1 MTRLW
6 AAMVMVLAGA
16 AFAKEREYAFGGP
29 WPTPPPPPAPI
40 RFANGGVEGV
50 WAWLEAGV
58 LGERL
63 QLSEPFPELRLGPW
77 AIATLGAG
85 VDLGRVHLR
94 ATARAA
100 VDATI
105 FRVRPD
111 EQVRGTPVA
120 IALAA
125 ANLIDDQQLTGL
137 RLTPALGVT
146 IPTRFDSGIALTT
159 LSGALQ
165 LERRFGPVELAW
177 RPEVFKPF
185 WPAPVGCTLDPTV
198 DCYQGDNTI
207 NWALGNRLQAEW
219 WFLREASVG
228 LRLSHLVSFNFLLA
242 GAYGVPAQT
251 VPDTRQSTTGELWL
265 NYAFH
270 RLFGLSLQ
278 LTSQQP
284 LRRLDRSLYV
294 PFFGFYRTTVV
305 LSVWFRTDGTL
316 ERNWIE
322 R

>member
-6 AAMVMVLAGA
+6 AAMVVVLAGA

-40 RFANGGVEGV
+40 RFANGGLEGA
-50 WAWLEAGV
+50 WAWLEAGG
-58 LGERL
+58 LGETEGVRASL
-63 QLSEPFPELRLGPW
+63 NSRLGPW
-77 AIATLGAG
+77 MTATLGAG
-85 VDLGRVHLR
+85 VDLGRVRLR
-94 ATARAA
+94 GTAQAA
-100 VDATI
+100 LDVNI
-105 FRVRPD
+105 FKLWSD
-111 EQVRGTPVA
+111 EPQVRGTPVA
-120 IALAA
+120 VAFAA
-125 ANLIDDQQLTGL
+125 ANLVDDQQFTGL

-146 IPTRFDSGIALTT
+146 IPTSFDVGIPLTT

-177 RPEVFKPF
+177 RPEVFKPL
-185 WPAPVGCTLDPTV
+185 WPAANIQSV
-198 DCYQGDNTI
+198 
-207 NWALGNRLQAEW
+207 NWSLGNKLQAEW
-219 WFLREASVG
+219 WFLETASVG
-228 LRLSHLVSFNFLLA
+228 LRLGHLVSFNFLLP
-242 GAYGVPAQT
+242 GAPGVPAQT

-284 LRRLDRSLYV
+284 LRRLDSSLYV